1 MSIEQVLEKVVAC
14 LQQERIHFGIGGSLL
29 LHHHGLPVTPRDI
42 DLVVALADAE
52 RAVLLL
58 SEMGTVV
65 EQDETSLYAT
75 EVFQE
80 FMIEGIDLDLMSGL
94 QIRHDEEI
102 FIYPFAE
109 QTIINETGLPFM
121 SLVDWYVIYQLIPG
135 REQKVVMIEH
145 CLADQEVDRERLE
158 QLRRLNL
165 PKDVSNRID
174 QWLN

>member
-1 MSIEQVLEKVVAC
+1 MSIEQVLKKVVAC
-14 LQQERIHFGIGGSLL
+14 LQHEQIQFGIGGSLL

-80 FMIEGIDLDLMSGL
+80 FIIEGIDLDLMSGL
-94 QIRHDEEI
+94 QVRHDEGV
-102 FIYPFAE
+102 FVYPFAE
-109 QTIINETGLPFM
+109 QSIDSAGRPFM
-121 SLVDWYVIYQLIPG
+121 ALVDWYVIYQLIPG
-135 REQKVVMIEH
+135 RDQKVTMIE
-145 CLADQEVDRERLE
+145 DVFTKQEVDHERLE
-158 QLRRLNL
+158 QLRQLVL
-165 PKDVSNRID
+165 PKAVRNRID

>member
-1 MSIEQVLEKVVAC
+1 MSLEQVLVKVVAC

-29 LHHHGLPVTPRDI
+29 LAQHGLPVTPLDI

-58 SEMGTVV
+58 SEMGTVL

-80 FMIEGIDLDLMSGL
+80 FIIEGIDIDLMSGL
-94 QIRHDEEI
+94 QIRHGEGV
-102 FIYPFAE
+102 FVYPFAE
-109 QTIINETGLPFM
+109 QSIDSAGRPFM

-135 REQKVVMIEH
+135 REQKVAMIEH
-145 CLADQEVDRERLE
+145 CLAKQEADRERLE
-158 QLRRLNL
+158 QLRRLVL
-165 PKDVSNRID
+165 PKAIRNRID

>member
-1 MSIEQVLEKVVAC
+1 MSIEQVLDKVVAC
-14 LQQERIHFGIGGSLL
+14 LQHEQIQFAIGGSLL

-94 QIRHDEEI
+94 QVRHDEGV
-102 FIYPFAE
+102 FVYPFDE
-109 QTIINETGLPFM
+109 QSIDSAGRPFM
-121 SLVDWYVIYQLIPG
+121 ALVDWYVIYQLIPG
-135 REQKVVMIEH
+135 REQKVVMIE
-145 CLADQEVDRERLE
+145 DVFTKQEVDRKRLE
-158 QLRRLNL
+158 QLRSLVL
-165 PKDVSNRID
+165 PQVVKKRIN
-174 QWLN
+174 QWLK

>member
-1 MSIEQVLEKVVAC
+1 MNLQEVLAYIVKA
-14 LQQERIHFGIGGSLL
+14 LQQEQIYFGIGGSLL
-29 LHHHGLPVTPRDI
+29 LAHHGLPVTPLDI
-42 DLVVALADAE
+42 DLVVALEDVE
-52 RAVLLL
+52 RAIQLL

-65 EQDETSLYAT
+65 EHDEMSLYAT
-75 EVFQE
+75 QVFQE
-80 FMIEGIDLDLMSGL
+80 FIIHDIDLDLMSGL
-94 QIRHDEEI
+94 RIRHDEGI
-102 FIYPFAE
+102 FVYPFAE
-109 QTIINETGLPFM
+109 QTINETGPPFM

-165 PKDVSNRID
+165 PQDVSNRID

>member
-1 MSIEQVLEKVVAC
+1 MSLEQVLEKVVAC
-14 LQQERIHFGIGGSLL
+14 LQHEQIQFGVGGSLL
-29 LHHHGLPVTPRDI
+29 LHHHGLPITPRDI

-94 QIRHDEEI
+94 QIRHGEGV
-102 FIYPFAE
+102 FVYPFDE
-109 QTIINETGLPFM
+109 QSIDSAGLSFM
-121 SLVDWYVIYQLIPG
+121 ALVDWYVIYQLIPG
-135 REQKVVMIEH
+135 REQKVTMIE
-145 CLADQEVDRERLE
+145 DVFMKQEVDRKRLE
-158 QLRRLNL
+158 QLRSLVL
-165 PKDVSNRID
+165 PQVVRNRID

>member
-1 MSIEQVLEKVVAC
+1 MRLEQVLEKVVAC

-29 LHHHGLPVTPRDI
+29 LAHHGLPVIARDI

-58 SEMGTVV
+58 SEMGTVL

-80 FMIEGIDLDLMSGL
+80 FIIEGIDLDLMSGL
-94 QIRHDEEI
+94 QVRHDEGV
-102 FIYPFAE
+102 FVYPFDE
-109 QTIINETGLPFM
+109 QSIDSAGLPFM
-121 SLVDWYVIYQLIPG
+121 ALVDWYVIYQLIPG
-135 REQKVVMIEH
+135 REQKVTMIE
-145 CLADQEVDRERLE
+145 DVFMKQEVDRKRLE
-158 QLRRLNL
+158 QLRSLVL
-165 PKDVSNRID
+165 PQVVRNRID

>member
-1 MSIEQVLEKVVAC
+1 
-14 LQQERIHFGIGGSLL
+14 
-29 LHHHGLPVTPRDI
+29 
-42 DLVVALADAE
+42 
-52 RAVLLL
+52 
-58 SEMGTVV
+58 
-65 EQDETSLYAT
+65 
-75 EVFQE
+75 
-80 FMIEGIDLDLMSGL
+80 
-94 QIRHDEEI
+94 
-102 FIYPFAE
+102 
-109 QTIINETGLPFM
+109 M

>member
-1 MSIEQVLEKVVAC
+1 MSLEQVLEKVVAC

-29 LHHHGLPVTPRDI
+29 LEHHGLPVTPRDI

-52 RAVLLL
+52 LAVLLL

-80 FMIEGIDLDLMSGL
+80 FIIEGIDIDLMSGL
-94 QIRHDEEI
+94 QVRHDEGV
-102 FIYPFAE
+102 FVYPFAE
-109 QTIINETGLPFM
+109 QSIDSAGLPFM
-121 SLVDWYVIYQLIPG
+121 ALVDWYVIYQLIPG
-135 REQKVVMIEH
+135 REQKITMIE
-145 CLADQEVDRERLE
+145 DVFTKQEVDRKRLE
-158 QLRRLNL
+158 QLRSLVL
-165 PKDVSNRID
+165 PQVVRNRID

>member
-1 MSIEQVLEKVVAC
+1 MSLEQVLEKVVAC
-14 LQQERIHFGIGGSLL
+14 LQQERIQFGIGGSLL
-29 LHHHGLPVTPRDI
+29 LHHHGLPVTPLDI

-58 SEMGTVV
+58 SEMGTVL

-94 QIRHDEEI
+94 QVRHDEGV
-102 FIYPFAE
+102 FVYPFDE
-109 QTIINETGLPFM
+109 QSIDSTGLPFM
-121 SLVDWYVIYQLIPG
+121 ALVDWYVIYQLIPG
-135 REQKVVMIEH
+135 REQKVAMIEQY
-145 CLADQEVDRERLE
+145 LTKQEVDHERLE
-158 QLRRLNL
+158 QLRRLVL
-165 PKDVSNRID
+165 PKAIRNRID

>member
-14 LQQERIHFGIGGSLL
+14 LQHEQIHFGIGGSLL
-29 LHHHGLPVTPRDI
+29 LHHHRLPVTPRDI
-42 DLVVALADAE
+42 DLVVALADAD

-94 QIRHDEEI
+94 QVRHDEGI
-102 FIYPFAE
+102 FVYPFAE
-109 QTIINETGLPFM
+109 QTINETGLSFM

-135 REQKVVMIEH
+135 REQKVTMIE
-145 CLADQEVDRERLE
+145 DVFTKQEVDRERLE

-165 PKDVSNRID
+165 PQDVSNRID

>member
-1 MSIEQVLEKVVAC
+1 MSLEQVLEKVVAY

-52 RAVLLL
+52 RSVLLL

-80 FMIEGIDLDLMSGL
+80 FIIEGIDLDLMSGL
-94 QIRHDEEI
+94 QIRHDEGV
-102 FIYPFAE
+102 FVYPFAE
-109 QTIINETGLPFM
+109 QSIDSAGFPFM
-121 SLVDWYVIYQLIPG
+121 ALVDWYVIYQLIPG
-135 REQKVVMIEH
+135 REQKVTMIE
-145 CLADQEVDRERLE
+145 DVFTKQEVDRKRLE
-158 QLRRLNL
+158 QLRSLVL
-165 PKDVSNRID
+165 PQVVRNRID

>member
-1 MSIEQVLEKVVAC
+1 MNLQEALAYIVKA
-14 LQQERIHFGIGGSLL
+14 LQQEQIRFGIGGSLL
-29 LHHHGLPVTPRDI
+29 LAHHGLSVTPRDI
-42 DLVVALADAE
+42 DLVVALEDVE
-52 RAVLLL
+52 RAVQVL

-75 EVFQE
+75 QVFQE
-80 FMIEGIDLDLMSGL
+80 FIIHDIDLDLMSGL
-94 QIRHDEEI
+94 RIRHDEGT
-102 FIYPFAE
+102 FVYPFAE
-109 QTIINETGLPFM
+109 QTINETGLPFM
-121 SLVDWYVIYQLIPG
+121 ALVDWYVIYQLIPG

-165 PKDVSNRID
+165 PQDVSNRID

>member
-1 MSIEQVLEKVVAC
+1 MSLEQVLEKVVAC
-14 LQQERIHFGIGGSLL
+14 LQHEQIQFGVGGSLL
-29 LHHHGLPVTPRDI
+29 LHHHGLPITPRDI

-94 QIRHDEEI
+94 QIRHGEGV
-102 FIYPFAE
+102 FVYPFAE
-109 QTIINETGLPFM
+109 QSIDSAGRPFM
-121 SLVDWYVIYQLIPG
+121 ALVDWYVIYQLIPG
-135 REQKVVMIEH
+135 REQKVTMIE
-145 CLADQEVDRERLE
+145 DVFMKQEVDRKRLE
-158 QLRRLNL
+158 QLRSLVL
-165 PKDVSNRID
+165 PQVVRNRID

>member
-1 MSIEQVLEKVVAC
+1 MSLEQVLEKVVVC
-14 LQQERIHFGIGGSLL
+14 LQRERIQFGIGGSLL
-29 LHHHGLPVTPRDI
+29 LAQHGLQVVPRDI

-58 SEMGTVV
+58 FEMGIVL

-94 QIRHDEEI
+94 QVHHDEGV
-102 FIYPFAE
+102 FVYPFDE
-109 QTIINETGLPFM
+109 QSIDSAKLPFM
-121 SLVDWYVIYQLIPG
+121 ALVDWYVIYQLIPG
-135 REQKVVMIEH
+135 REQKVAMIEQY
-145 CLADQEVDRERLE
+145 LTKQEVDHERLE
-158 QLRRLNL
+158 QLRRLVL
-165 PKDVSNRID
+165 PKAIRNRID

>member
-14 LQQERIHFGIGGSLL
+14 LQHEQIHFGIGGSLL

-58 SEMGTVV
+58 SEIGTVL

-94 QIRHDEEI
+94 QVRHDEGI
-102 FIYPFAE
+102 FVYPFAE
-109 QTIINETGLPFM
+109 QTINETGLPFM

-135 REQKVVMIEH
+135 REQKVTMIE
-145 CLADQEVDRERLE
+145 DVFTKQEVDRERLE

-165 PKDVSNRID
+165 PQDVSNRID

>member
-1 MSIEQVLEKVVAC
+1 MSLEQVLEKVVAC
-14 LQQERIHFGIGGSLL
+14 LQHEQIQFGVGGSLL
-29 LHHHGLPVTPRDI
+29 LHHHGLPITPRDI

-80 FMIEGIDLDLMSGL
+80 FIIEGIDLDLMSGL
-94 QIRHDEEI
+94 QVRHDEGV
-102 FIYPFAE
+102 FVYPFAE
-109 QTIINETGLPFM
+109 QSIDSAGRPFM
-121 SLVDWYVIYQLIPG
+121 ALVDWYVIYQLIPG
-135 REQKVVMIEH
+135 REQKVTMIE
-145 CLADQEVDRERLE
+145 DVFMKQEVDRKRLE
-158 QLRRLNL
+158 QLRSLVL
-165 PKDVSNRID
+165 PQVVRNRID

>member
-14 LQQERIHFGIGGSLL
+14 LQHEQIHFGIGGSLL
-29 LHHHGLPVTPRDI
+29 LAHHGLPVTPRDI
-42 DLVVALADAE
+42 DLVVALEDVE
-52 RAVLLL
+52 RAIQLL

-65 EQDETSLYAT
+65 EHDETSLYAT
-75 EVFQE
+75 QVFQE
-80 FMIEGIDLDLMSGL
+80 FIIHDIDLDLMSGL
-94 QIRHDEEI
+94 RIRHDEGI
-102 FIYPFAE
+102 FVYPFAE
-109 QTIINETGLPFM
+109 QTINETGSPFM

-145 CLADQEVDRERLE
+145 CLDDQEVDRERLE

-165 PKDVSNRID
+165 PQDVNNRID

>member
-1 MSIEQVLEKVVAC
+1 MSLEQVLEKVVAC
-14 LQQERIHFGIGGSLL
+14 LQQEQIQFGIGGSLL

-58 SEMGTVV
+58 SEMGTVL

-80 FMIEGIDLDLMSGL
+80 FIIEGIDIDLMSGL
-94 QIRHDEEI
+94 QVRHDEGV

-109 QTIINETGLPFM
+109 QSIDSVGPPFM
-121 SLVDWYVIYQLIPG
+121 ALVDWYVIYQLIPG
-135 REQKVVMIEH
+135 REQKVTMIE
-145 CLADQEVDRERLE
+145 DVFTKQEVDRERLE
-158 QLRRLNL
+158 QLRSLVL
-165 PKDVSNRID
+165 PQVVRNRID

>member
-1 MSIEQVLEKVVAC
+1 MSLEQVLEKVVAC
-14 LQQERIHFGIGGSLL
+14 LQHERIHFGIGGSLL
-29 LHHHGLPVTPRDI
+29 LAHHGLPVTARDI

-58 SEMGTVV
+58 SEMGTVL

-80 FMIEGIDLDLMSGL
+80 FIIEGIDIDLMSGL
-94 QIRHDEEI
+94 QVRHDEGV
-102 FIYPFAE
+102 FVYPFAE
-109 QTIINETGLPFM
+109 QTINETGLPFM

-135 REQKVVMIEH
+135 REQKVTMIE
-145 CLADQEVDRERLE
+145 DVFTKQEVDRERLE
-158 QLRRLNL
+158 QLRRRVL
-165 PKDVSNRID
+165 PKAVRNRID